1 MKCPTRIPF
10 IIGGV
15 LSTVALVCCLVIPQQ
30 ENKTPSLQADKPT
43 TGTHIQ
49 LPTGTTDPTEDTS
62 VILPPEIQDATVP
75 TSPTVEVE
83 DEDREAVKDGTDKV
97 TPSDK
102 VTNTGKDSNVEQ
114 DVDRGEARNDAVL
127 EEKEEAAQQQPPK
140 EEHKIVVEEEKVTT
154 GQNKGEILE
163 KEETINPD
171 GESNKNAPE
180 FELAPGGD
188 NPFDDDVETEITDTP
203 VEDLIGEGE
212 ERPGGGIHF

>member
-1 MKCPTRIPF
+1 M
-10 IIGGV
+10 
-15 LSTVALVCCLVIPQQ
+15 
-30 ENKTPSLQADKPT
+30 
-43 TGTHIQ
+43 
-49 LPTGTTDPTEDTS
+49 
-62 VILPPEIQDATVP
+62 
-75 TSPTVEVE
+75 
-83 DEDREAVKDGTDKV
+83 
-97 TPSDK
+97 
-102 VTNTGKDSNVEQ
+102 
-114 DVDRGEARNDAVL
+114 L